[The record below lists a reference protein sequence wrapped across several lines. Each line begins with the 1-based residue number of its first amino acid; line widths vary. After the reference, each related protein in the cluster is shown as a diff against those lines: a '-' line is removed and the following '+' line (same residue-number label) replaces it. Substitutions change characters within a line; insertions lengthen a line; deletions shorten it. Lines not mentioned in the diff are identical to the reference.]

1 LKSII
6 CQIKDVNIVES
17 PLVGEKN
24 GCVIGKMCFTVVKDA
39 VEQLKAEPL
48 SA

>member
-6 CQIKDVNIVES
+6 YHKKDVNIVES

-24 GCVIGKMCFTVVKDA
+24 GSVIGKMCSIVVKDA
-39 VEQLKAEPL
+39 VEQLKEKL
-48 SA
+48 FSA